1 MARGADEARKQI
13 VELLQGRPGWRLEPR
28 TTPGASPLWCFVAEG
43 KVVFSVTAEG
53 GSVRLYEMDADREL
67 VFHGIA
73 ELTTWLRSYRADALQ
88 DATGRAEGKTRVK
101 KLFEWG

>member
-1 MARGADEARKQI
+1 MARGSDDARKQI

-53 GSVRLYEMDADREL
+53 GSVRLYEMDLDREL
-67 VFHGIA
+67 VFGGIA
-73 ELTTWLRSYRADALQ
+73 ELTTWLRSNRADALQ
-88 DATGRAEGKTRVK
+88 EATRRTEGRTRVK
-101 KLFEWG
+101 KFFEWG

>member
-1 MARGADEARKQI
+1 MARGGDDARKQI

-53 GSVRLYEMDADREL
+53 ASIHLYEMDSDREV
-67 VFHGIA
+67 VFRSVA
-73 ELTTWLRSYRADALQ
+73 DLTTWLQSYRSDALQ
-88 DATGRAEGKTRVK
+88 EAAHRPDGRTRVK
-101 KLFEWG
+101 KFFEWG